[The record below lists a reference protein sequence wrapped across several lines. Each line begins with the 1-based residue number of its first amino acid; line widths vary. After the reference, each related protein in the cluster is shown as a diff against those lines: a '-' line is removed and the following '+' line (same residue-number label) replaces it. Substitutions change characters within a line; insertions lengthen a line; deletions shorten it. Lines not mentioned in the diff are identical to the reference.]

1 MLGNEFRTPV
11 QLFEAALSQMH
22 SIAHDKSFV
31 AEDTVIIE
39 ELIAQGKTT
48 TIAWLC
54 DEEFKAGLEKN
65 PTSYYFG
72 IAVNLLVSGM
82 YYADVYVNNDKDMS
96 SVKYSDIY
104 NGGLWNNV
112 YRLLEDKTDESKVQ
126 FQVLSRE
133 LYDIWTAM
141 IKPYNKLS
149 NFGSYIVDTMVAFF
163 QIGVCIKLSLFGY

>member
-22 SIAHDKSFV
+22 QNAHEKSYV
-31 AEDTVIIE
+31 SQDSVIIE

-48 TIAWLC
+48 VVGWLC
-54 DEEFKAGLEKN
+54 DEEFKSGLENN

-72 IAVNLLVSGM
+72 IAVNILVCGM
-82 YYADVYVNNDKDMS
+82 YYADVWVNNNKDIS

-104 NGGLWNNV
+104 EGGLWNNV
-112 YRLLEDKTDESKVQ
+112 LRLLEDKSDDVKVKFQAFSKEM
-126 FQVLSRE
+126 F
-133 LYDIWTAM
+133 DIWTTFV
-141 IKPYNKLS
+141 KPYNKLS
-149 NFGSYIVDTMVAFF
+149 NFGEYIVDTMVSFF